1 VRFTGADRYQTNLAL
16 ALALRGSGDF
26 PYDTSDPTSGG
37 ATTLAA
43 AKTWWG
49 AASCPRSVIVVAGD
63 TFADALSAA
72 SLSDPL
78 DRSSQPR
85 LERVAS
91 ADPGFDP
98 IGGFGRVDT
107 AYAPIIITPSART
120 GATTLGRTARVAVTD
135 LAAGG
140 CSTARQAIIV
150 GGSRSVPTPV
160 EAELVRVGYREV
172 FRAAGADRY
181 ATAAKVASA
190 LGVGS
195 GVPAGTACQDPDA
208 SDGAVQQGWYGN
220 AVAEYR
226 FSAGSCQLLPKAVV
240 LADGVVGADAL
251 AAGWW
256 TSYWQ
261 VPVLLTGPDGSL
273 PPATRQALT
282 TLAPSTIIVLGGT
295 ARIPDATKAE
305 AARLAGPTS
314 VAGRIGEGVARD
326 RWALSVEMAKAFG
339 GWFPS
344 TTGAF
349 PNDLVC
355 VAASSGASGWPDAL
369 AAGPLCA
376 RLGAARAG
384 SPPRALSPVT
394 GPAAK
399 GLSVGGLAG
408 PHSAVPVLLV
418 PVGGTLPGSVA
429 NFLTGV
435 YPGANRCTALVVRTP
450 CDDPGFAAVVG
461 GAVSPA
467 AQTAL
472 NQLLGGTP
480 VVEGTPRIT
489 GGFVTRLDL
498 RPVFE
503 TPSIP
508 TSTLACF
515 PSGSLSEVRWLSF
528 TADADRRTFLAQLDL
543 LREGVYANG
552 PNLALCTNLPAG
564 GAVTVTGV
572 GPAGTY
578 DRAHSF
584 DLRPEA
590 RFSLSRPVGQAGFAA
605 TTPGGFRWSS
615 GGTPKPTVSIQ
626 RGRASEPL
634 TSGTLTLDFR
644 VDDAAGTATV
654 TGTATLS
661 TFFTSGRPLT
671 GPIVAEAWRSSSTW
685 EIAGSAQIELGQE
698 LMVGGFRGTLNLEGG
713 TPTTVTWTLD
723 GVPTVSS
730 VVAR

>member
-43 AKTWWG
+43 AKSWWG

-85 LERVAS
+85 LPRVAA

-98 IGGFGRVDT
+98 IGAFGRVDT
-107 AYAPIIITPSART
+107 AYAPIVITPSART
-120 GATTLGRTARVAVTD
+120 GATALGRAARLAVTD
-135 LAAGG
+135 LTAGG
-140 CSTARQAIIV
+140 CTTARQAIIV

-160 EAELVRVGYREV
+160 EAELVRIGYREV

-190 LGVGS
+190 LGVGG
-195 GVPAGTACQDPDA
+195 GVPAGTPCQDADA

-226 FSAGSCQLLPKAVV
+226 FSEGSCQLLSRSVV

-261 VPVLLTGPDGSL
+261 VPVLLTGPGGAL
-273 PPATRQALT
+273 PAATQDALKALQPT
-282 TLAPSTIIVLGGT
+282 TIIVLGGT

-305 AARLAGPTS
+305 AQRLAGPTS

-326 RWALSVEMAKAFG
+326 RWAMSVEMAKAFG

-344 TTGAF
+344 AIGTF
-349 PNDLVC
+349 PNDVVC
-355 VAASSGASGWPDAL
+355 VAASSGTAGWPDAL

-376 RLGAARAG
+376 RMGAARAG
-384 SPPRALSPVT
+384 TPARALAPVT
-394 GPAAK
+394 GAAAK
-399 GLSVGGLAG
+399 SLSVGGLAG

-418 PVGGTLPGSVA
+418 PVGGSLPASVA
-429 NFLTGV
+429 DLLTKAF
-435 YPGANRCTALVVRTP
+435 PAAKRCTALVVRTP

-461 GAVSPA
+461 GAVSSG

-472 NQLLGGTP
+472 NQILGGTP
-480 VVEGTPRIT
+480 TVDVIPRIT

-508 TSTLACF
+508 TASLACF
-515 PSGSLSEVRWLSF
+515 PSASLSEVRWLSF
-528 TADADRRTFLAQLDL
+528 TADAERRTFLAQRDI
-543 LREGVYANG
+543 LRDGWYANG
-552 PNLALCTNLPAG
+552 PNLATCTNLPPG
-564 GAVTVTGV
+564 GTVTVTGV

-578 DRAHSF
+578 DRAHRY
-584 DLRPEA
+584 DLRPDA
-590 RFSLSRPVGQAGFAA
+590 RFSLSRPA
-605 TTPGGFRWSS
+605 TQSGSASALPGGFRWGSNGVPNPS
-615 GGTPKPTVSIQ
+615 VSIQ
-626 RGRASEPL
+626 RGTASQL
-634 TSGTLTLDFR
+634 VSSAALTLDFR
-644 VDDAAGTATV
+644 VDTAATTAAV

-661 TFFTSGRPLT
+661 TLFGDLT
-671 GPIVAEAWRSSSTW
+671 GPIAAEAWRSSNSW
-685 EIAGSAQIELGQE
+685 EVAGTARIGPFGEE
-698 LMVGGFRGTLNLEGG
+698 VIIGGFRGTLNLEAGV
-713 TPTTVTWTLD
+713 PTTATWNLD